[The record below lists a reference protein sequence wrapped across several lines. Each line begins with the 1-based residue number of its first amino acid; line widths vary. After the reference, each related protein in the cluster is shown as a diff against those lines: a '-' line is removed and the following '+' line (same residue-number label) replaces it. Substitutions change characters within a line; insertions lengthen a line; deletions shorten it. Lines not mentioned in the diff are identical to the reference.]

1 MRRSRVAGAV
11 IAGCLLGMSVAPD
24 IDAAT
29 PSCQVRNVTQETRG
43 DVLRSMVRAA
53 DAGDRLWVRGTCVG
67 NVIIG
72 RDLVIKGRGDHAVV
86 TGLDRY
92 RAFRVRKGATVTLRN
107 LIIERVVGVYDGTRG
122 GGGGIYNEGIVTL
135 ADSIVRRA
143 KAGEDPGGAIAN
155 HGLMTIRDTVIRR
168 SRADW
173 GGGIGNLGTLTLV
186 GSHVAANHP
195 EGIWSRGPMTIADSV
210 VRDNAWGGI
219 FVGGKVEVTIS
230 GSRVEDNRRGG
241 GIEKSG
247 GGTLTLD
254 GCLIAGNTALQDGGG
269 IETRWGQLALVATTV
284 KGNTAG
290 RHGGGI
296 FVTDG
301 STNVTLDTSSSVRD
315 NSPDDCFGTPVC

>member
-11 IAGCLLGMSVAPD
+11 IAGCLLGMS
-24 IDAAT
+24 AT
-29 PSCQVRNVTQETRG
+29 PDLAAAAPSCHVRNVTQETRG
-43 DVLRSMVRAA
+43 DTLRSMVRAA

-67 NVIIG
+67 NIVIG
-72 RDLVIKGRGDHAVV
+72 KDLVIKGRGDHAVV

-92 RAFRVRKGATVTLRN
+92 RAFRVRKGATLTLRH
-107 LIIERVVGVYDGTRG
+107 LTIERVVGVYDGTRG

-155 HGLMTIRDTVIRR
+155 HGVMTIRDSVIRD

-173 GGGIGNLGTLTLV
+173 GGGIGNLGTLALV
-186 GSHVAANHP
+186 GSRVVGNHP
-195 EGIWSRGPMTIADSV
+195 EGIWSRGPMSIADSV

-219 FVGGKVEVTIS
+219 FVGGKVDVTIS
-230 GSRVEDNRRGG
+230 VSRVKDNRRGG

-254 GCLIAGNTALQDGGG
+254 GCLVSGNSALQDGGG

-284 KGNTAG
+284 TGNTAG

-301 STNVTLDTSSSVRD
+301 STSLTLDPSSSVTG
-315 NSPDDCFGTPVC
+315 NTPDDCFGTPVC

>member
-1 MRRSRVAGAV
+1 MRRSRIAGAV
-11 IAGCLLGMSVAPD
+11 IAVCLLGSSAAPVL
-24 IDAAT
+24 AVTAS
-29 PSCQVRNVTQETRG
+29 SCHVRNVTQETRG
-43 DVLRSMVRAA
+43 GVLRTMVRAA

-67 NVIIG
+67 NIVIG
-72 RDLVIKGRGDHAVV
+72 KDLVIKGRGDRAVV

-92 RAFRVRKGATVTLRN
+92 RAFRIRSGATVTLRH
-107 LIIERVVGVYDGTRG
+107 LTIERVVGVYDGTRG
-122 GGGGIYNEGIVTL
+122 GGGGIYNDGVVTL
-135 ADSIVRRA
+135 ADSVVRRA

-155 HGLMTIRDTVIRR
+155 HGVMTIRDSVIRD

-186 GSHVAANHP
+186 GSRVVANHP
-195 EGIWSRGPMTIADSV
+195 EGIWSRGPVTIVDSV

-219 FVGGKVEVTIS
+219 FIGGKVDVTIS
-230 GSRVEDNRRGG
+230 ASRLEDNRRGG

-254 GCLIAGNTALQDGGG
+254 RCMVSGNSALQDGGG

-284 KGNTAG
+284 TGNTAG

-296 FVTDG
+296 FVTDD
-301 STNVTLDTSSSVRD
+301 STSVTLDATSSVTG
-315 NSPDDCFGTPVC
+315 NTPDDCYGTPVC